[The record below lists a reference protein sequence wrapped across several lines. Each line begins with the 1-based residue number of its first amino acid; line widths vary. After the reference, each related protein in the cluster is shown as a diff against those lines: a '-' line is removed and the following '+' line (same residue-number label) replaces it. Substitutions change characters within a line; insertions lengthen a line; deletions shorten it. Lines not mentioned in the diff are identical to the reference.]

1 MVLAM
6 KIGKRIKAFR
16 RKTGMKLIEL
26 SEKSGIALA
35 TLSRIEHEKMTGTL
49 DAHLSIA
56 KALGITLSELYRD
69 LELESDRVTILEE
82 EAHSDVFIHNEKASY
97 EMLTM
102 GVLKKKMMP
111 MMIKLEPAGQTNS
124 EQAPMGIEKFIYV
137 LEGNLDAL
145 IGPKTHSL
153 KTGDTLY
160 FEAHLPHYFKNPG
173 EVLTKAILVS
183 TPPVL

>member
-1 MVLAM
+1 MN
-6 KIGKRIKAFR
+6 IGKRIKALR
-16 RKTGMKLIEL
+16 KKTGMKLIEL

-56 KALGITLSELYRD
+56 KALGITLSELYED
-69 LELESDRVTILEE
+69 IELENQKVTLLEE
-82 EAHSDVFIHNEKASY
+82 KAHSDVFVHNDKASY

-111 MMIKLEPAGQTNS
+111 IMIKIEPEGQTNI
-124 EQAPMGIEKFIYV
+124 EQTAVGIEKFIYV
-137 LEGNLDAL
+137 LEGNLNVV
-145 IGPKTHSL
+145 IGPKSQSL
-153 KTGDTLY
+153 SPGDTLY
-160 FEAHLPHYFKNPG
+160 FEAHLPHYFKNEG
-173 EVLTKAILVS
+173 ELLAKAILVS